1 MREEMGSVV
10 EIFSATL
17 GSSGLPRP
25 MVNSLELIE
34 GYGIK
39 DDKFAGDDLDKSVMI
54 VGQNSYDIAKANDI
68 DLEYGSYGEN
78 ILLDFDPHE
87 LEIGTKLHIGDSTIE
102 ITERCTICD
111 HLSVFGAKLPKLIKK
126 HRGIYCKILK
136 NGKITKNLLV
146 TLKPSK

>member
-1 MREEMGSVV
+1 MKKELGIVK

-25 MVNSLELIE
+25 VVESLELIE

-39 DDKFAGDDLDKSVMI
+39 DDKFADDDLNKTVMI
-54 VGQNSYDIAKANDI
+54 VGQNSYDIAKQNDI
-68 DLEYGSYGEN
+68 DLKYGSYGEN
-78 ILLDFDPHE
+78 ILFDFDPHE
-87 LEIGTKLHIGDSTIE
+87 LEAGTKLYIGDSIIE
-102 ITERCTICD
+102 ITERCTICS

-136 NGKITKNLLV
+136 SGKITKNLSV
-146 TLKPSK
+146 KTIV

>member
-1 MREEMGSVV
+1 MKKESGIVE

-25 MVNSLELIE
+25 IVQSLELIE

-39 DDKFAGDDLDKSVMI
+39 DDKFANDDLSKTVMI
-54 VGQNSYDIAKANDI
+54 IGQNSYDIAKENNI

-78 ILLDFDPHE
+78 ILFDFDPHK
-87 LEIGTKLHIGDSTIE
+87 LEIGTKLHVGDSIIE

-126 HRGIYCKILK
+126 HRGMYCTILK
-136 NGKITKNLLV
+136 SGKITNNLSV
-146 TLKPSK
+146 TIH